1 MHHVNVRILFLGP
14 ARDLAGANDMPLALP
29 SPARVAHL
37 RAHLL
42 EHLPPLRRA
51 LTSMRF
57 AVNQTFAEDDAPLH
71 DGDEVAVIP
80 PVSGGAAAQT
90 IWVELVDGPIPAGS
104 VRDFVVGDSALGG
117 IVTFEGATRAEK
129 DAAHG
134 ELVRLDYEAYASMA
148 QRQLEALAQEA
159 QRRWSLGRVVVIHRL
174 RSVAPGEVSVMIAVA
189 AAHRA
194 EAFAACRWL
203 IDTLKRDVPIWKKD
217 VFADGFT
224 RWVEPTIADGAN
236 NLAQPTRRA

>member
-1 MHHVNVRILFLGP
+1 MDHINVRILFLGP
-14 ARDLAGANDMPLALP
+14 ARDLADVSAMTLSLAP
-29 SPARVAHL
+29 PARLAHV

-42 EHLPPLRRA
+42 EHVPPLRRA
-51 LTSMRF
+51 LTSVRF
-57 AVNQTFAEDDAPLH
+57 AINQVFAEDDAPLH

-80 PVSGGAAAQT
+80 PVSGGAAEPS
-90 IWVELVDGPIPAGS
+90 IWVELVDGPIPAAS
-104 VRDFVVGDSALGG
+104 VRDFVGGDPALGG
-117 IVTFEGATRAEK
+117 IVTFEGATRAEN

-159 QRRWSLGRVVVIHRL
+159 QRRWSLGRLVVIHRL
-174 RSVAPGEVSVMIAVA
+174 RSVLAGEVSVMIAVA

-217 VFADGFT
+217 VFADGFA
-224 RWVEPTIADGAN
+224 RWVEP
-236 NLAQPTRRA
+236 PTVDAHNTTT